1 MDVTGDLGTYWR
13 KVARAQGFHIRA
25 VVTQRRDS
33 AILLVKDA
41 ISHSGG
47 DLLDFRT
54 FGSQALSIIVELEG
68 ARVLSMVDA
77 LVALGWDV
85 DVEPDRE
92 ALAVRAGDQIVG
104 TFHLIF
110 PET

>member
-1 MDVTGDLGTYWR
+1 MDVVGDLGTYWK
-13 KVARAQGFHIRA
+13 KVARAQEFHVRA

-41 ISHSGG
+41 ISRSGG
-47 DLLDFRT
+47 DILDFRT
-54 FGSQALSIIVELEG
+54 FGSLALSIIVEVEG
-68 ARVLSMVDA
+68 ARVLSLVDS
-77 LVALGWDV
+77 LVAVGWDV
-85 DVEPDRE
+85 DVDPDGE
-92 ALAVRAGDQIVG
+92 ALADRASDQIVG